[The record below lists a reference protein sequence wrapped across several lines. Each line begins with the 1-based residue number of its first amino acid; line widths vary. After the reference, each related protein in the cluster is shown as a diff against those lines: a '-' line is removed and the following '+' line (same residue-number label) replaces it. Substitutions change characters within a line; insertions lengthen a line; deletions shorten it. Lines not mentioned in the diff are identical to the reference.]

1 MSFKRFLFLCV
12 LTFQSIHSQ
21 NKYDNAELKIDYQ
34 MTISNDQGNNNG
46 ADVRHSYDFTL
57 LCNAVKSIY
66 ANNELPNYYEFIR
79 KSRSNR
85 QAPSLDRSM
94 YPKSK
99 SSVYKDGESVVV
111 TLPVGN
117 NLYSFNEPE
126 LKWETVSSEK
136 KEILGNLCSKAKAV
150 TDTGKLYYAWYCPKI
165 PVPEGPFRFKGLV
178 GLILEVHNEDRSL
191 IIEATKIE
199 KSNSII
205 EPIAYINTV
214 HLKEK
219 ADFIKK
225 RSEYID
231 NPNADKFSSPY
242 KAYTLDGKEI
252 KADKRKS
259 LKLNENILLD

>member
-1 MSFKRFLFLCV
+1 MFLCV

-21 NKYDNAELKIDYQ
+21 NKYDIAELKIDYQ
-34 MTISNDQGNNNG
+34 MTISDDQGSNNG
-46 ADVRHSYDFTL
+46 NEVQHMYDFTL
-57 LCNAVKSIY
+57 LCNSVKSIY
-66 ANNELPNYYEFIR
+66 ANNELQNYYEFIR
-79 KSRSNR
+79 NSRGNR
-85 QAPSLDRSM
+85 QAPSLDRNM

-99 SSVYKDGESVVV
+99 SSVYKDGEGVVV

-117 NLYSFNEPE
+117 HLCSFYEPE
-126 LKWETVSSEK
+126 LKWETVSNEK
-136 KEILGNLCSKAKAV
+136 KDILGNLCLKAKAI

-165 PVPEGPFRFKGLV
+165 PIPEGPFRFKGLA
-178 GLILEVHNEDRSL
+178 GLILEVHNEDKSI

-199 KSNSII
+199 KSNVTIK
-205 EPIAYINTV
+205 PIAYVNTV

-252 KADKRKS
+252 KVDKRKS
-259 LKLNENILLD
+259 LQVNENSLLD